1 MELQNRQ
8 KAINKMTVIA
18 YTSIITLNGWI
29 KKHRV
34 AGWIKY
40 KIQLYAIYFTFAD
53 THRFNKVEG
62 GKKIFLAGET
72 KRKYEN

>member
-1 MELQNRQ
+1 MM
-8 KAINKMTVIA
+8 KTIA
-18 YTSIITLNGWI
+18 YMSIITLNGWI

-53 THRFNKVEG
+53 THRFNKVKG
-62 GKKIFLAGET
+62 GEKISLQVKNQKKV
-72 KRKYEN
+72 

>member
-8 KAINKMTVIA
+8 KAINKMTVIV
-18 YTSIITLNGWI
+18 YTAIITLNGQI
-29 KKHRV
+29 KRHRV
-34 AGWIKY
+34 AEWIKY
-40 KIQLYAIYFTFAD
+40 KIQLNAMNFTFED

-62 GKKIFLAGET
+62 GKRIFHASET